1 MRRLGVFAAIVGLA
15 VVAAAEGPPTVVFL
29 SDFGTRD
36 DAVAICKGV
45 MLQVEP
51 ALRVIDLTH
60 EVTPFAV
67 ADGAR
72 LLADTADHYPS
83 GTVFLAVID
92 PGVGSARKPMVAR
105 SKRDQYFVL

>member
-1 MRRLGVFAAIVGLA
+1 MRRL
-15 VVAAAEGPPTVVFL
+15 AAATLLLVTTAWLLATTACAGGPPTVVFL

-60 EVTPFAV
+60 EVTPFAIQD
-67 ADGAR
+67 AAR
-72 LLADTADHYPS
+72 LLADTADHYPA

-92 PGVGSARKPMVAR
+92 PGVGGERKAMIART
-105 SKRDQYFVL
+105 